1 MSKNLCEIRRLDHI
15 EEPDELV
22 CLQDH
27 LPPSSLLSV
36 TSIGRYKEGT
46 RFHVFHNGFSNYSIR
61 LTLGGQGRIRYRDT
75 VLDLTRGDMV
85 FTSNE
90 EPLRLSTSD
99 GEWTFSFIN
108 LIGAPLPYFEELWN
122 HGGCEVIHTERI
134 EEFESLR
141 EEIREVALHPGISA
155 DLEINLLLV
164 RMLTMIL
171 IEREQNIPS
180 KANTAVPAWV
190 SEAAAYIAE
199 HCSDTIPMDTIA
211 RRFFVNR
218 AHFSRQF
225 KRYTGKTPKEYQT
238 LCRLEEA
245 VMLLQGTN
253 FSVAE
258 IAGRTGF
265 ASQSLFTKV
274 FRHHFG
280 QTPGAYRK
288 NGAKK
293 LQKSAQNL

>member
-1 MSKNLCEIRRLDHI
+1 MPRNLCEIRQLDHI
-15 EEPDELV
+15 EEPDEMV
-22 CLQDH
+22 YKQNH
-27 LPPSSLLSV
+27 SSKSALLRV

-46 RFHVFHNGFSNYSIR
+46 RFHIFHNGFSNYSIR
-61 LTLGGQGRIRYRDT
+61 ITLGGQGRLLYRDQ
-75 VLDLTRGDMV
+75 VLDLKRGDIV
-85 FTSNE
+85 FTNNY
-90 EPLRLSTSD
+90 EPQRLSVSD
-99 GEWTFSFIN
+99 EEWAFSFMN
-108 LIGAPLPYFEELWN
+108 LVGSPLPYYEELWN
-122 HGGCEVIHTERI
+122 HGGIEIIHTEHLEDI
-134 EEFESLR
+134 EALR
-141 EEIREVALHPGISA
+141 EQIKEVALHPGISTE
-155 DLEINLLLV
+155 LEINLLLT

-171 IEREQNIPS
+171 TEREKKFPLEE
-180 KANTAVPAWV
+180 NTAIPAWV
-190 SEAAAYIAE
+190 SEAAAYIAD
-199 HCSDTIPMDTIA
+199 HCNDNIPMDTIA

-253 FSVAE
+253 SSVAE

-274 FRHHFG
+274 FHRHYG

-293 LQKSAQNL
+293 L

>member
-1 MSKNLCEIRRLDHI
+1 MPRNLCEIRQLDHI

-22 CLQDH
+22 YKQN
-27 LPPSSLLSV
+27 SSKTSLLRV
-36 TSIGRYKEGT
+36 TAIGRYKEGT
-46 RFHVFHNGFSNYSIR
+46 RFQLFHNGFSNYSIR
-61 LTLGGQGRIRYRDT
+61 ITLGGKGRLLYRDKT
-75 VLDLTRGDMV
+75 LDLTRGDIV
-85 FTSNE
+85 FTNNYE
-90 EPLRLSTSD
+90 AQRLSVSD
-99 GEWTFSFIN
+99 EEWAFSYIN
-108 LIGAPLPYFEELWN
+108 LVGAPLPYFEELWN
-122 HGGCEVIHTERI
+122 RGGCEIIHTEHVD
-134 EEFESLR
+134 ELEALR
-141 EEIREVALHPGISA
+141 EEIKTMALRTGLQA

-171 IEREQNIPS
+171 TEREQNRP
-180 KANTAVPAWV
+180 TAETTAIPAWV
-190 SEAAAYIAE
+190 SEAVAYIAD
-199 HCSDTIPMDTIA
+199 HCNENIPMDIIA

-245 VMLLQGTN
+245 VMLLQGTDS
-253 FSVAE
+253 SVAE

-274 FRHHFG
+274 FHRHYG

-293 LQKSAQNL
+293 LQK